1 MMGTGAVKIRPFRED
16 DAPSVAA
23 LWQYWF
29 RDQTREPDAGLVELV
44 RRIYIEDPNRDDEV
58 TPLVAED
65 EAGNMLGFLGASVMP
80 VEVDGARGKLAGV
93 FPSVVDP
100 EAPSTVASFLLRK
113 FLAGPQLF
121 TFSDGGHVKFERIW
135 ETLGGQINHLQSLR
149 WVKFFRPAQIGAR
162 RFQENRG
169 LWALRPLATPI
180 AKGFDWSV
188 RRILWRQLG
197 SGFPDGAAP
206 EVNDRRFGVSDLQ
219 TENLTP
225 ERLVHVSDGFHRRA
239 RLRPLYTA
247 EHMTWQLQAM
257 ARIVSQG
264 DLTANLILTPEGV
277 PMGWYIY
284 YLNPGGVSRV
294 FALESDDRYL
304 PDVIDHLFR
313 DADQRGAGALIGR
326 MEPKLRRPMSARG
339 VFVHSGGSLQMIHS
353 KDKSLMDSAQL
364 GRAAFNRLQGENW
377 YWWAIVA
384 DQIP

>member
-1 MMGTGAVKIRPFRED
+1 
-16 DAPSVAA
+16 
-23 LWQYWF
+23 
-29 RDQTREPDAGLVELV
+29 
-44 RRIYIEDPNRDDEV
+44 
-58 TPLVAED
+58 
-65 EAGNMLGFLGASVMP
+65 
-80 VEVDGARGKLAGV
+80 
-93 FPSVVDP
+93 
-100 EAPSTVASFLLRK
+100 
-113 FLAGPQLF
+113 
-121 TFSDGGHVKFERIW
+121 
-135 ETLGGQINHLQSLR
+135 
-149 WVKFFRPAQIGAR
+149 
-162 RFQENRG
+162 
-169 LWALRPLATPI
+169 
-180 AKGFDWSV
+180 
-188 RRILWRQLG
+188 
-197 SGFPDGAAP
+197 
-206 EVNDRRFGVSDLQ
+206 
-219 TENLTP
+219 
-225 ERLVHVSDGFHRRA
+225 
-239 RLRPLYTA
+239 
-247 EHMTWQLQAM
+247 MTWQLQAM